1 MAKLATYIKRASFL
15 PGNNIFLL
23 SDFVT
28 ELEAIRNLKT
38 SANMGALFDILC
50 VSVCVQLTVFHTGS
64 SGTFCFNFL
73 NLYITT
79 GLFFFIYLWSNKVSA
94 IYTS

>member
-1 MAKLATYIKRASFL
+1 MAKLATYTKRASFL

-38 SANMGALFDILC
+38 SANMGVLFDILC

-64 SGTFCFNFL
+64 SGVFCFNFL

-79 GLFFFIYLWSNKVSA
+79 GLYLFIYLFMVQ
-94 IYTS
+94 